1 MLAKIKGATLSGI
14 FPEMIEIEVGLMS
27 GLPSF
32 QIVGLPD
39 ETINEAKERISL
51 AIKNISAKPPNKI
64 NARVIVNLAPADL
77 KKEGSLLDLP
87 IALAYLSA
95 SKQIKP
101 LPKNYLFL
109 GELGLDGSLRK
120 IKGSLTIALKA
131 SKYFEALI
139 LPQENIPEVKFVKE
153 IKIYGFSHLLEV
165 VDFIEDRILKSPIE
179 PQEFNINED
188 DLDLNFIIIDDYILR
203 GVILGTLGHHNLLLA
218 GPPGTGKTLIA
229 QNLIQLLPNL
239 DYESSLEISAIYS
252 ALGLLNDNLIFK
264 PQLRSPHHS
273 ASAVSILGG
282 GKDAR
287 PGEVTLAHHGVLFF
301 DELPEFRRD
310 VLEGIREPL
319 ETGEITVARAKKT
332 IKYPAKFLFIGAYN
346 PCPCGFYGDPE
357 IECKCSISEINRYQK
372 KISGP
377 ILDRIDIHLNV
388 PRIKSEKIFNLEQRN
403 FKKIK
408 EKIIE
413 VREKINQRYKG
424 ENFKNNS
431 EIPPKKI
438 KNYIKLDFESEK
450 FLKNAITK
458 YHLSLRGIHKILKLS
473 KTIADYEGK
482 DNVTIDHLA
491 EALQYRLTNY

>member
-14 FPEMIEIEVGLMS
+14 FPEVIEIEVGLMS

-165 VDFIEDRILKSPIE
+165 VDFIEDKILKSPIE

-203 GVILGTLGHHNLLLA
+203 GVILGTLGHHNFLLA

-239 DYESSLEISAIYS
+239 DHKSSLEISAIYS

-264 PQLRSPHHS
+264 PQLRTPHHS

-377 ILDRIDIHLNV
+377 ILDRVDIHLNV
-388 PRIKSEKIFNLEQRN
+388 PRLKSEKIFNLEQRN

-413 VREKINQRYKG
+413 VREKINQRYKE

-450 FLKNAITK
+450 FLKNAINK
-458 YHLSLRGIHKILKLS
+458 YRLSLRGIHKILKLS
-473 KTIADYEGK
+473 RTIADYERK
-482 DNVTIDHLA
+482 ENVTIDHLA

>member
-179 PQEFNINED
+179 PQEFNINEN

-413 VREKINQRYKG
+413 VREKINQRYKR

>member
-413 VREKINQRYKG
+413 VREKINQRYKE

-473 KTIADYEGK
+473 KTIADYEEK